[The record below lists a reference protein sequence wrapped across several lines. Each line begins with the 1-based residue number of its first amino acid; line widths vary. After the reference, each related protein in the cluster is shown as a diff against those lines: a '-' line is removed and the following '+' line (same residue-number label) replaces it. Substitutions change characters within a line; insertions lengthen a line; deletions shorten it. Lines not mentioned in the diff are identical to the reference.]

1 MRSLGTIFGGIL
13 FAALCTS
20 APARAQQ
27 PTQPDQPQG
36 QQPDAQQPDNTAPE
50 NNPTQPIPAI
60 RSPLAGAAN
69 NGQDDTQ
76 GQIQPDTNSISG
88 VAPIGLGSPVMTHNY
103 WAPRLAIAGT
113 ADSNPN
119 YAVGSNDWTA
129 FVSILGG
136 IDVHRSSGGSD
147 LFLTYTGGGSFTN
160 TADVDSGIIQ
170 TLSLKDKFLFHR
182 SSLIVFEQVSY
193 LPETAL
199 GFAGASGAGI
209 PGGLGGGTGTG
220 IGTGYTPGQSIL
232 TPRGQDLNNSTA
244 LEYDYQLS
252 RRGSITLVGSY
263 ALLHYFDN
271 DLANFY
277 DVTFQGA
284 YNYQLTRKD
293 TVSASYQ
300 FSAIRYSNLGQS
312 INSNVVQGMYG
323 RKVTGRLAFQI
334 GVGPQFVTSTTPITG
349 TTTTVPI
356 SSSVSSVSWALNS
369 SLTYGWKRGTLSASY
384 VHGLTGGSGV
394 LTGAETDI
402 VSGAFGG
409 PINRTSNY
417 SINAGY
423 SRNHGFLVGDAT
435 ISQTFDYWYT
445 GASYTKTIGR
455 NVDLFLNY
463 QLQYQ
468 TSGTGGCVGAGCSQ
482 DTLRNQ
488 ISFGVNLHKQP
499 IPF

>member
-1 MRSLGTIFGGIL
+1 MRSLGTILGGIVL
-13 FAALCTS
+13 AALFTS
-20 APARAQQ
+20 MPARAQQ

-69 NGQDDTQ
+69 NSAQDDTQ

-103 WAPRLAIAGT
+103 WAPRLVLT

-119 YAVGSNDWTA
+119 YGVGSNDWTA

-136 IDVHRSSGGSD
+136 VDVHRSSGGSD
-147 LFLTYTGGGSFTN
+147 LFLSYTGGGSFTN
-160 TADVDSGIIQ
+160 TSDVDSGIIQ

-182 SSLIVFEQVSY
+182 SSVTVFEQVSY

-209 PGGLGGGTGTG
+209 PGGLGGGTG
-220 IGTGYTPGQSIL
+220 IGTGFTPGQSIL

-252 RRGSITLVGSY
+252 RRGSITVVGSY

-271 DLANFY
+271 DLANYY
-277 DVTFQGA
+277 DVAFQGS

-293 TVSASYQ
+293 TIALSYQ

-312 INSNVVQGMYG
+312 INSNVIQGMYA

-334 GVGPQFVTSTTPITG
+334 AAGPQFVSSNSPITG
-349 TTTTVPI
+349 ATGTVPVLA
-356 SSSVSSVSWALNS
+356 SSSSAYWTLTS
-369 SLTYGWKRGTLSASY
+369 SLTYGMKRATLGVSY
-384 VHGLTGGSGV
+384 NHGVTGGSGV
-394 LTGAETDI
+394 LIGAETDI
-402 VSGAFGG
+402 LSGTIGG
-409 PINRTSNY
+409 PINRTSNV
-417 SINAGY
+417 SGNFGY
-423 SRNHGFLVGDAT
+423 SRNSGFAVGDST
-435 ISQTFDYWYT
+435 VSQTYNYWFAGGTY
-445 GASYTKTIGR
+445 SKTLGR
-455 NVDLFLNY
+455 NVDLFVNY

-468 TSGTGGCVGAGCSQ
+468 KNSNGGCVGAGCSQ
-482 DTLRNQ
+482 DVFRNQ
-488 ISFGVNLHKQP
+488 ISFGVNLHRQP

>member
-136 IDVHRSSGGSD
+136 VDVHRASGGSD

-160 TADVDSGIIQ
+160 QSDVDSGIIQ

-209 PGGLGGGTGTG
+209 PGGLGGGVGTG
-220 IGTGYTPGQSIL
+220 FTPGQSIL

-252 RRGSITLVGSY
+252 RRGSITIVGSY

-271 DLANFY
+271 DLANYY
-277 DVTFQGA
+277 DVAFQDA

-293 TVSASYQ
+293 TISLSYQ

-312 INSNVVQGMYG
+312 INSNVIQGMYG

-334 GVGPQFVTSTTPITG
+334 AAGPQFISSNSPITG
-349 TTTTVPI
+349 STGTPPAVT
-356 SSSVSSVSWALNS
+356 SSSSAFWTLTS
-369 SLTYGWKRGTLSASY
+369 SLTYGMKRATLGVSY
-384 VHGLTGGSGV
+384 NHGVTGGSGV
-394 LTGAETDI
+394 LVGAETDI
-402 VSGAFGG
+402 LSGTIGG
-409 PINRTSNY
+409 PINRTSNI
-417 SINAGY
+417 SGNFGY
-423 SRNHGFLVGDAT
+423 SRNSGFAVGDST
-435 ISQTFDYWYT
+435 QSQTYNYWFAGGTY
-445 GASYTKTIGR
+445 SKTLGR
-455 NVDLFLNY
+455 SVDLFVNY

-468 TSGTGGCVGAGCSQ
+468 KNSNGGGCVGAGCSQ
-482 DTLRNQ
+482 DVLRNQ

>member
-1 MRSLGTIFGGIL
+1 MRSFGPIFGGIVL
-13 FAALCTS
+13 ATLCTS
-20 APARAQQ
+20 VPVRAQQ
-27 PTQPDQPQG
+27 PTQPDQQQG

-69 NGQDDTQ
+69 NNGQDDTQ
-76 GQIQPDTNSISG
+76 GQLQPDTNSISG

-160 TADVDSGIIQ
+160 TSDVDSGIIQ

-209 PGGLGGGTGTG
+209 PGGLGGGTG

-252 RRGSITLVGSY
+252 RRGSITVVGSY

-271 DLANFY
+271 DLANYY
-277 DVTFQGA
+277 DVAFQGA

-293 TVSASYQ
+293 TISLSYQ

-312 INSNVVQGMYG
+312 INSNVIQGMYA

-334 GVGPQFVTSTTPITG
+334 AAGPQFVSSNSAITGATGTVPTVSSTSTAYWTLT
-349 TTTTVPI
+349 
-356 SSSVSSVSWALNS
+356 S
-369 SLTYGWKRGTLSASY
+369 SLTYGMKRATLGVSY
-384 VHGLTGGSGV
+384 NHGVTGGSGV
-394 LTGAETDI
+394 LIGAETD
-402 VSGAFGG
+402 VLSGTIGG
-409 PINRTSNY
+409 PLNRTSNV
-417 SINAGY
+417 SGNFGF
-423 SRNHGFLVGDAT
+423 SRNSGFAVGDST
-435 ISQTFDYWYT
+435 LSQTYDYWFAGGTY
-445 GASYTKTIGR
+445 SKTLGR
-455 NVDLFLNY
+455 NVDLFVNY

-468 TSGTGGCVGAGCSQ
+468 KNSNSGCVGAGCSQ
-482 DTLRNQ
+482 DLVRNQ
-488 ISFGVNLHKQP
+488 ISFGVNFHKQP